1 MKTLIVI
8 PAYNEAL
15 NIERVIRRLTETAGS
30 IDYVIIDD
38 GSSDQTADICRAN
51 GFNYI
56 SHPVN
61 LGLSAAVQTGF
72 IYALK
77 NGYDAVVQ
85 YDGDGQHRGE
95 YIQEMEKRIEEGCDI
110 VIGSRLIGTMIRLM
124 TGRTIKDP
132 TSGMR
137 MYSKRLIRTFAENSR
152 MTPEPDTVCH
162 LMRLGAKVTEVQVVM
177 DERIAGT
184 SYLNFSKSIRYMLTV
199 SISILFEPWI
209 RADRKLAE
217 KEESA

>member
-38 GSSDQTADICRAN
+38 GSSDQTADICREN

-77 NGYDAVVQ
+77 NGYDAVIQ
-85 YDGDGQHRGE
+85 FDGDGQHRGE
-95 YIQEMEKRIEEGCDI
+95 YIREMEKQIEDGSDI
-110 VIGSRLIGTMIRLM
+110 VIGSRFVTEKKPL

-137 MYSKRLIRTFAENSR
+137 MYGRRLIRLFAENSR

-184 SYLNFSKSIRYMLTV
+184 SYLNLSKSIRYMLTV

-209 RADRKLAE
+209 RADRKLAG
-217 KEESA
+217 KEENA

>member
-1 MKTLIVI
+1 MSAVIAVSRWVLPFLAVVILAKCLLPLLLGHPKEKTYGYLIDNI
-8 PAYNEAL
+8 DGERYAL
-15 NIERVIRRLTETAGS
+15 NMWETS
-30 IDYVIIDD
+30 I
-38 GSSDQTADICRAN
+38 GRS
-51 GFNYI
+51 
-56 SHPVN
+56 
-61 LGLSAAVQTGF
+61 
-72 IYALK
+72 K
-77 NGYDAVVQ
+77 
-85 YDGDGQHRGE
+85 
-95 YIQEMEKRIEEGCDI
+95 GCDI
-110 VIGSRLIGTMIRLM
+110 VIGSRFVTEKKPLTGRMIGSRLIGAMIRLM

-184 SYLNFSKSIRYMLTV
+184 SYLNLSKSIRYMLTV

-209 RADRKLAE
+209 RSDRKLAG
-217 KEESA
+217 KENA